1 MLREQQTKYKARQKK
16 SEEDIVSDFNR
27 FAASLSGSSVNST
40 PQTDETDD
48 GNWKNHVLKFAFDEK
63 EIRTKD
69 PSIVYAKEEQN
80 EDDSLMTID
89 PRDNRKLT
97 YEETHM
103 NLHQR
108 KLRATKNLDKW

>member
-1 MLREQQTKYKARQKK
+1 MLREQQNKYKARQKK
-16 SEEDIVSDFNR
+16 SEDDIVNGFNK
-27 FAASLSGSSVNST
+27 FAASLSGASVNT
-40 PQTDETDD
+40 APQNDAPED
-48 GNWKNHVLKFAFDEK
+48 GNWKNHVLKFAYDEK

-69 PSIVYAKEEQN
+69 PSIVYANEAQN
-80 EDDSLMTID
+80 EEDSLVTID
-89 PRDNRKLT
+89 PRENRKLT